1 MELTVL
7 LEGPGVE
14 RACHHL
20 PLPLRPRK
28 LTLKGYRQH
37 WVVFKETTLSYY
49 KSQDE
54 APGDPIQ
61 QLNLKGEGSRGRD
74 KGRAMCWPGERSHL
88 FPPEGQGRSPL
99 S

>member
-1 MELTVL
+1 M
-7 LEGPGVE
+7 GSVE
-14 RACHHL
+14 RGGRW
-20 PLPLRPRK
+20 PVTSGRSLRPRK

-61 QLNLKGEGSRGRD
+61 QLNLKGE
-74 KGRAMCWPGERSHL
+74 
-88 FPPEGQGRSPL
+88 
-99 S
+99 